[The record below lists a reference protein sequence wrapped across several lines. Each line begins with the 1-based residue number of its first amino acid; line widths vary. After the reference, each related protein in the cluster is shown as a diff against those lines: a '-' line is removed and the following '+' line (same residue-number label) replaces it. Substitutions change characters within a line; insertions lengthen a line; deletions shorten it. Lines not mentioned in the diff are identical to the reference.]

1 MRIVLA
7 CLGTCLALTAPAAAQ
22 APPVPPTPPQPEPKR
37 IAEGV
42 TVADVPVG
50 GLTLPEASALLEQ
63 RLGERLL
70 EPVDVK
76 VGRQRTRLRM
86 RTLRLR
92 FGPDRTARRAY
103 RAGLAGAVEAA
114 PFVSYRRSAV
124 RALVARVS
132 RRSFV
137 APRNARLRITL
148 RRMIRRKGR
157 NGKGLVEWRLRRAIS
172 RAVTDP
178 RRPRSIRGRMRR
190 VRPTIT
196 HAGLARRNRTV
207 VTIHRGG
214 FRLRVF
220 KRLRYDRSYPIA
232 VGAAGFDTPSGLFR
246 ITNKRV
252 NPSWTAPNRPWAGS
266 YAGRTV
272 PGGAPDN
279 PLKARWL
286 GVTGSVG
293 IHGTSEDWSIGSRAS
308 HGCIRMHVSDVID
321 LYPRV
326 PYGAPVLIR

>member
-1 MRIVLA
+1 MHVS
-7 CLGTCLALTAPAAAQ
+7 G
-22 APPVPPTPPQPEPKR
+22 
-37 IAEGV
+37 
-42 TVADVPVG
+42 VPVG

-63 RLGERLL
+63 RLGAILSSPL
-70 EPVDVK
+70 DVR
-76 VGRQRTRLRM
+76 VARTRMTLRM

-103 RAGLAGAVEAA
+103 RAGLKGDLEVP
-114 PFVSYRRSAV
+114 PFVTYRRSAV
-124 RALVARVS
+124 RAWVAQAGARVL
-132 RRSFV
+132 
-137 APRNARLRITL
+137 APPRNARLRITI
-148 RRMIRRKGR
+148 RRMVRRKGR
-157 NGKGLVEWRLRRAIS
+157 NGRALVQWRLRRAIA

-178 RRPRSIRGRMRR
+178 LRPRVVKGRRRR
-190 VRPTIT
+190 VRPAIT
-196 HAGLARRNRTV
+196 YAGLARRNRTV
-207 VTIHRGG
+207 ITIDRGS
-214 FRLRVF
+214 FRLRLF

-232 VGAAGFDTPSGLFR
+232 IGAAGFDTPAGLFR

-293 IHGTSEDWSIGSRAS
+293 IHGTAEAWSIGTRAS

-326 PYGAPVLIR
+326 PYGSPVLIR